1 LAEPVTG
8 GDPLSGDKYVR
19 RSLQTLSDQLADLGH
34 QACPTTVGAL
44 LRELDYKLRV
54 NFKRLTGPPHPDRDR
69 QFQYLGEVIEEFRT
83 EGLPILSIDAKKKEL
98 VGNFANPGVRWRQQ
112 AAHVNA
118 HDFRSDAEY
127 RVTPYGLYDV
137 LANRGHVI
145 VGTSFN
151 TPEFGAAAVA
161 RWWSRIGCHRYRDAG
176 ELLLLADAG
185 GSNGYRPR
193 LWKRCLQE
201 LVTDRY
207 GLDVT
212 VCHYPV
218 GASKWNPVEHRLFG
232 PISVNWS
239 GEPLRTREIVL
250 GLLCG
255 TRTRT
260 GLEVTAEWWDRPFA
274 KGRKVSNAA
283 MRQLHIEHSTVCPL
297 WNYTITPRGWHSWN

>member
-1 LAEPVTG
+1 M
-8 GDPLSGDKYVR
+8 SGAKYVR
-19 RSLQTLSDQLADLGH
+19 HSLQTLSDQLTNLGH
-34 QACPTTVGAL
+34 PACPTSVGAL
-44 LRELDYKLRV
+44 LRELDYNLRV

-69 QFQYLGEVIEEFRT
+69 QFHYLADLIEEFRV

-98 VGNFANPGVRWRQQ
+98 VGNFDNPGARWRQQ
-112 AAHVNA
+112 AAEVNA
-118 HDFRSDAEY
+118 HDFLSDAEY
-127 RVTPYGLYDV
+127 RVTPYGLYDL

-145 VGTSFN
+145 VGTSCN
-151 TPEFGAAAVA
+151 TPEFAAAAVA

-193 LWKRCLQE
+193 LWKMCLQE
-201 LVTDRY
+201 LVADRY

-239 GEPLRTREIVL
+239 GEPLCTREILL

-255 TRTRT
+255 THTKT
-260 GLEVTAEWWDRPFA
+260 GLQVTAEWWDRSFA
-274 KGRKVSNAA
+274 QGRKVSNVA
-283 MRQLHIEHSTVCPL
+283 MRQLQIEHANVCPL
-297 WNYTITPRGWHSWN
+297 WNYTITPRNWHTWN